1 MNDKNFLSLTYWMH
15 QIFKEISNFYGLKK
29 SSWKINLVQ
38 INFDI
43 ILADGYLIEIIYI
56 IPYMKGII

>member
-1 MNDKNFLSLTYWMH
+1 MH

-43 ILADGYLIEIIYI
+43 ILADGYLVEIIYI